1 MPITKV
7 KIDVTKIQKEHLFK
21 GERGTYLDIA
31 MFENRD
37 GEDRYGNI
45 GYCVQEI
52 SKEAREAGAKGP
64 IIGNYKI
71 VGQKSAPAS
80 RPATKPAAAS
90 APASAPVAGDSPP
103 DDSDPIPF

>member
-1 MPITKV
+1 MPITKI

-71 VGQKSAPAS
+71 VGQKSAPSSPAS
-80 RPATKPAAAS
+80 KPEAAS
-90 APASAPVAGDSPP
+90 APASAPVEGDGPAEE
-103 DDSDPIPF
+103 DPSGVPF